1 MKRMEGKRT
10 LVTGAAS
17 AHGKAVV
24 QVFVE
29 NGAMVIAVDDSDEKV
44 EKAVDALGLADS
56 DEVITRELD
65 EGALGA
71 WWDLANLIAAF
82 YHELDVFVHIPQN
95 ESVDS
100 FPMAIDRLKESLHN
114 VHDANYAHDA
124 LNADPDG
131 ARVVV
136 VSADAEASAM
146 NAARDL
152 AREGSNIP
160 VNTVAPG
167 TPHEVA
173 KTVLELVSAE
183 RSAS

>member
-17 AHGKAVV
+17 ALGKAVV

-29 NGAMVIAVDDSDEKV
+29 NGAMVIAADDTDEKV
-44 EKAVDALGLADS
+44 EKAIDALGLADS
-56 DEVITRELD
+56 DEVITRGLD
-65 EGALGA
+65 ERALGS

-82 YHELDVFVHIPQN
+82 YHELDVFVHVPQI

-100 FPMAIDRLKESLHN
+100 LAMATDRLKESLHN
-114 VHDANYAHDA
+114 AVDAVDAN
-124 LNADPDG
+124 PG
-131 ARVVV
+131 GVRVVV
-136 VSADAEASAM
+136 ISSNAEESAM
-146 NAARDL
+146 NAARNL
-152 AREGSNIP
+152 ARKGSNIP
-160 VNTVAPG
+160 VNVVAPG

-173 KTVLELVSAE
+173 KIVLELVSPE

>member
-29 NGAMVIAVDDSDEKV
+29 NGAMVIAVDDSDETV

-56 DEVITRELD
+56 DEVITRGLD

-82 YHELDVFVHIPQN
+82 YHELDVFVHIPQS

-114 VHDANYAHDA
+114 AHDAHDA

-136 VSADAEASAM
+136 ISADAEASAM